1 MERWRLADMA
11 INQRSL
17 FNALFGDEL
26 SPLHCVSCFQ
36 AALNH
41 QRQPEKQK

>member
-1 MERWRLADMA
+1 MKYRRFADMA

-17 FNALFGDEL
+17 FNALFGDEP

-41 QRQPEKQK
+41 H